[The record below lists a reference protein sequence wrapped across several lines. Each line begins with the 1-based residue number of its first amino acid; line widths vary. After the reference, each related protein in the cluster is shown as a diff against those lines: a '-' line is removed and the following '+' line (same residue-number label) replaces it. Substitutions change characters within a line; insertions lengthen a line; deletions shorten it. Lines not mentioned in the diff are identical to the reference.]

1 MTEGDEAPLAGV
13 KDLAL
18 RRERAAN
25 VYGAQ
30 ALGFNKTKDLLGGL
44 KQGDVL
50 VVAGEDLE
58 GVDASA
64 ISRASEVIV
73 IGSVLPEVAKNASV
87 VLPIANFSEEEGT
100 VTNLRGRVQ
109 RFTQARQAPGETRP
123 SWLVLG
129 DLLGAMGK
137 QSNFFLPSEVFA
149 SLAASNKAFAGLSY
163 DTIGFKG
170 LPLANAPSSG
180 PNAPI
185 AVGAA

>member
-1 MTEGDEAPLAGV
+1 
-13 KDLAL
+13 
-18 RRERAAN
+18 
-25 VYGAQ
+25 
-30 ALGFNKTKDLLGGL
+30 
-44 KQGDVL
+44 
-50 VVAGEDLE
+50 VAGEDLA
-58 GVDASA
+58 GIDAAA
-64 ISRASEVIV
+64 IARASEVIV
-73 IGSVLPEVAKNASV
+73 IGSVMPEVVRNASV
-87 VLPIANFSEEEGT
+87 VLPIANFAEEEGT

-149 SLAASNKAFAGLSY
+149 LLASSNKAFTGLSY

-170 LPLANAPSSG
+170 LPLATAHTSG